1 MQLELT
7 IREAYSI
14 IRKRH
19 GITLKQVAEHLNM
32 DDSVLSRYERYQ
44 YDLKPLKERQYRSFI
59 DEAREEKV

>member
-59 DEAREEKV
+59 DKAKEKR